1 MLDVLTVFLAVV
13 VTYVNV
19 FNQVATLYFDS
30 DDTMTWKDF
39 YRHFVPPMEL
49 KLAL

>member
-1 MLDVLTVFLAVV
+1 MMASLAVFLAVV

-19 FNQVATLYFDS
+19 FNQVTTLYFDS
-30 DDTMTWKDF
+30 GDTMTWRDF

>member
-1 MLDVLTVFLAVV
+1 MHALAVFLAVV

-19 FNQVATLYFDS
+19 FNKVAVMYFDS
-30 DDTMTWKDF
+30 GDTMTWKDF